1 MKKTLTHYFLV
12 TYSSQDSLH
21 KNTPQKKKGIKS
33 SLGRFFSKK
42 EKVKSKDSSMLG
54 SVDGVAMSGVYS
66 DSDMMTS
73 GEGLGLAGG
82 LGQKGDFDR
91 RKKKK

>member
-1 MKKTLTHYFLV
+1 VFN
-12 TYSSQDSLH
+12 SSQDSLH

-42 EKVKSKDSSMLG
+42 DKAKSKDSSMLG
-54 SVDGVAMSGVYS
+54 GLDGNSMSGVYS
-66 DSDMMTS
+66 DSEMMS
-73 GEGLGLAGG
+73 AGDGLSLSGG